1 MPAPALDGWFT
12 TGWFFWALAG
22 VATMFVLNLSVSFF
36 LSLYTAA
43 RAYEL
48 ERRELAVLGMR
59 LLRRLMSSPLDFV
72 LPRKMEPEESDST
85 GRVPGK
91 VGRIV
96 NAVNIVNVAKTRK
109 DRSGQEDFA

>member
-1 MPAPALDGWFT
+1 
-12 TGWFFWALAG
+12 
-22 VATMFVLNLSVSFF
+22 MFVLNLSVSFF

-72 LPRKMEPEESDST
+72 LPRRFVENELKVES
-85 GRVPGK
+85 
-91 VGRIV
+91 
-96 NAVNIVNVAKTRK
+96 
-109 DRSGQEDFA
+109 